1 MERSQKLFRM
11 ENMKSLQ
18 SQNSCSLHH
27 WRSNTYDEG
36 HEQHDEQVHR
46 LSTRK
51 SLSAVDELWGPSQ
64 TLSCRNSALQDSI
77 SSGRSTSDQTSG
89 FKRGREKERDR
100 FPASSDTLDSFSAQS
115 SKQRHSSLGAPT
127 VECSNPSLLSL
138 LSNLGV
144 HFWTPPSLLL
154 LRNALP
160 CRFFFRYASIHADD
174 NSVNTD
180 STCHTSAE
188 EEGFCGHPPTITIDL
203 IVDLTTPC
211 SHPHCAILA
220 RTSSPVL
227 RKVRTHSGGSCRA
240 RAPAWV
246 QRQLL
251 RVLAP
256 HALAAHAAVSMCLIG
271 GLGVRGQG
279 SGLRAQGSGLRVQGS
294 GFRAQGSGLR

>member
-1 MERSQKLFRM
+1 MLHLRLGSNKSNQSMERSQKLFRM

-115 SKQRHSSLGAPT
+115 SKQVSFPFRQSLPRPRTLKDSFKAFFGYSRDIPASELRQWNVPIHPFSPFFQIW
-127 VECSNPSLLSL
+127 EFIS
-138 LSNLGV
+138 G
-144 HFWTPPSLLL
+144 LLL
-154 LRNALP
+154 LYSSSETPFLVA
-160 CRFFFRYASIHADD
+160 FFS
-174 NSVNTD
+174 
-180 STCHTSAE
+180 
-188 EEGFCGHPPTITIDL
+188 GMPPSM
-203 IVDLTTPC
+203 LTTI
-211 SHPHCAILA
+211 ALIL
-220 RTSSPVL
+220 T
-227 RKVRTHSGGSCRA
+227 
-240 RAPAWV
+240 
-246 QRQLL
+246 
-251 RVLAP
+251 
-256 HALAAHAAVSMCLIG
+256 ALAIRLQRR
-271 GLGVRGQG
+271 RGFAG
-279 SGLRAQGSGLRVQGS
+279 ILRPSRS
-294 GFRAQGSGLR
+294 ISSWTCFF